1 MRPPRSH
8 IPFDELRQACEKLY
22 QRDGFVKWAEIA
34 DAYGIT
40 RQAVHARLKAAIERG
55 DLDDATFD
63 RWRSVSSRRAQS
75 RTNRELSRERDRCT
89 LTITLTPENV
99 SWLRTECLARRAT
112 SSDLINGL
120 LNKARASS

>member
-22 QRDGFVKWAEIA
+22 LRDGFVKWAEIA

-55 DLDDATFD
+55 DLDNATFD

-75 RTNRELSRERDRCT
+75 KVNERLREEVRK
-89 LTITLTPENV
+89 LTFAVTLTPDNFA
-99 SWLRTECLARRAT
+99 WLRTECLARRAT